1 VELPKR
7 YDPMD
12 PRAAVLDRWWYT
24 VAALAFVPET
34 LAYHRARGVAEHTSR
49 ATLAD
54 LGRHARIHART
65 YGRSGLA
72 TESWIQLHLRGLLYD
87 LGRLQFNLT
96 TLRLPA
102 AMMAAAGMAAEP
114 GDVVLDTHI
123 PETGPLTPDEV
134 TASLGRARG
143 FFAAHFPEHAPYR
156 WALCHSWL
164 LDPQLSTL
172 LPGSNIDAFSR
183 RWTVLDP
190 GDRADQSARDFIFR
204 MPGVPSARCLATPAS
219 SARSSTIPI
228 ERWPPP
234 NAGLPAHLGVPRTPQ
249 VDVGRRRRAVPTGP
263 ARRDRP
269 VTVRSDGK
277 SSPIHFW
284 LRRRQAGRE
293 TTLGGLARSR
303 VPQSDRRKRPP

>member
-1 VELPKR
+1 MPPAIRDLIVGRAADEALAWFDLGAADAAEVRGVAATIAADEALSGELTQIVASLRRGLGVPRPWDLVELPKR

-12 PRAAVLDRWWYT
+12 PGAAVLDRWWYT

-172 LPGSNIDAFSR
+172 LPGSNIDAFCR

-190 GDRADQSARDFIFR
+190 GVRADQSALDFIFR
-204 MPGVPSARCLATPAS
+204 MPGVPLGS
-219 SARSSTIPI
+219 
-228 ERWPPP
+228 
-234 NAGLPAHLGVPRTPQ
+234 LPRDTRLQ
-249 VDVGRRRRAVPTGP
+249 RAVVDHLSNG
-263 ARRDRP
+263 
-269 VTVRSDGK
+269 G
-277 SSPIHFW
+277 H
-284 LRRRQAGRE
+284 LHQ
-293 TTLGGLARSR
+293 TLGFL
-303 VPQSDRRKRPP
+303 PI